1 MNSDDSRFDGPEA
14 SPGFLLW
21 HALLRWQRAMNAAL
35 EPHGLTHM
43 QFVMLTSIWW
53 IGRNEGDPP
62 NQTELARW
70 VGVDKMTTSQVVRNL
85 EKRELVERLPD
96 PADARA
102 FKLRPTKQGA
112 KLAGTAIGSVEAV
125 DQKFFSTAFDL
136 PTTTRLL
143 RELADADW
151 LAARSQS

>member
-1 MNSDDSRFDGPEA
+1 MGADDSRFDGPGG

-35 EPHGLTHM
+35 EPFGLTHM

-53 IGRNEGDPP
+53 IGRNEGSPP

-85 EKRELVERLPD
+85 EKRELVERIPD

-102 FKLRPTKQGA
+102 FKLTPTKAGA
-112 KLAGTAIGSVEAV
+112 ELAGSAISSVEAV
-125 DQKFFSTAFDL
+125 DQDFFETAVDL

-143 RELADADW
+143 RELADTDW
-151 LAARSQS
+151 LAARS

>member
-1 MNSDDSRFDGPEA
+1 MNAEDSRFDGPEA

-35 EPHGLTHM
+35 DPFGLTHM

-53 IGRNEGDPP
+53 IGRNEGVPP

-85 EKRELVERLPD
+85 ESRKLVARVAD
-96 PADARA
+96 PSDARA
-102 FKLRPTKQGA
+102 FKLTPTAKGA
-112 KLAGTAIGSVEAV
+112 KLAGSAIASVEAV
-125 DQKFFSTAFDL
+125 DEEFFGVAGDL
-136 PTTTRLL
+136 PETTRLL

-151 LAARSQS
+151 LAARS

>member
-1 MNSDDSRFDGPEA
+1 MSGGDSRFDGPEA

-53 IGRNEGDPP
+53 IGRNEGEQP

-85 EKRELVERLPD
+85 VSRGLVDRLPD

-102 FKLRPTKQGA
+102 YKLAPSAEGA
-112 KLAGTAIGSVEAV
+112 KLAGQAIKAVESVDSE
-125 DQKFFSTAFDL
+125 FFSVAGDMRETV
-136 PTTTRLL
+136 RLL
-143 RELADADW
+143 TELADAEW
-151 LAARSQS
+151 LAART

>member
-1 MNSDDSRFDGPEA
+1 MADDDSRFDGPGA

-53 IGRNEGDPP
+53 IGRNESEPP
-62 NQTELARW
+62 NQTELTRW

-85 EKRELVERLPD
+85 EKRGLVERVPD

-102 FKLRPTKQGA
+102 FKLTPTKAGA
-112 KLAGTAIGSVEAV
+112 KLASTAIVSVESVDQDFFATAV
-125 DQKFFSTAFDL
+125 DLTA
-136 PTTTRLL
+136 TTRLL

-151 LAARSQS
+151 LAARS